1 MRAMQTVTLIILTA
15 VFLCSSVGLAA
26 TSGDTRAR
34 KRIDPRT
41 KKPVYAESPAKAA
54 EKPKLPKEEA
64 RIKASSSN
72 KWMDLYEEHTFKG
85 MPYRLLKPIDFDPS
99 RTYPLILSLHGKG
112 GCGTDNIKNLRIW
125 TQAMAEP
132 DLRRKHPCF
141 VLAPQTPD
149 SWRNPNV
156 TVPEMTPE
164 AIKAYPQSWQKYI
177 ERRIQVGRPIGYKP
191 GIGDLLLA
199 FELLEKITK
208 QFKIDS
214 NRIYV
219 LGHSMGGF
227 GTWNAIYERPKMFA
241 AAIPTAGGLMPWH
254 NPKKFAR
261 VPIWAFH
268 GSIDP
273 IVSVGLTREIF
284 AAMQECGGNMKYT
297 ELPGVTHGV
306 NSYAFAYT
314 GDDSDWG
321 FITKCSSD
329 KCDDTQ
335 DIWDWLFRQKLS
347 SRMTGSR
354 KKRR

>member
-199 FELLEKITK
+199 FELLERSRSSSRSTATGSMSSAIRWAGSAHGTPSTK
-208 QFKIDS
+208 G
-214 NRIYV
+214 R
-219 LGHSMGGF
+219 
-227 GTWNAIYERPKMFA
+227 
-241 AAIPTAGGLMPWH
+241 
-254 NPKKFAR
+254 
-261 VPIWAFH
+261 
-268 GSIDP
+268 
-273 IVSVGLTREIF
+273 
-284 AAMQECGGNMKYT
+284 
-297 ELPGVTHGV
+297 
-306 NSYAFAYT
+306 
-314 GDDSDWG
+314 
-321 FITKCSSD
+321 KCSPQPSPQPVD
-329 KCDDTQ
+329 
-335 DIWDWLFRQKLS
+335 
-347 SRMTGSR
+347 
-354 KKRR
+354 